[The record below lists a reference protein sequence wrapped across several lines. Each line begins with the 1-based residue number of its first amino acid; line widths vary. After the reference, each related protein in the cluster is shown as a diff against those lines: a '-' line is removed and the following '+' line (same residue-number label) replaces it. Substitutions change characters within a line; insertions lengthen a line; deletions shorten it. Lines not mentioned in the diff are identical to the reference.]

1 MYGIEMFWKIAEFN
15 RQLIDAEKM
24 DQSIDV
30 KGCKH
35 NYIINTGNM
44 DGFDCYRK
52 LLNAQTHK
60 AAFIHGN
67 SFGTNVVIYHS
78 IFY

>member
-1 MYGIEMFWKIAEFN
+1 
-15 RQLIDAEKM
+15 M

-30 KGCKH
+30 KGYKH

-52 LLNAQTHK
+52 LLNSQTHK

-78 IFY
+78 IFLLNLSYTHTVLLKTS